1 MSLTPKET
9 TDLLRDIGHQP
20 KKQLGQNFLIDG
32 NIVRK
37 SIEMADLPEGLP
49 VVEIGPGLGT
59 LTRRLLQAGHPVH
72 AVEIDHGLLENLERS
87 LSHEIGQGRL
97 SLQRADAVKSP
108 LGALPEG
115 IDEYA
120 VVANLPYAISSAWLE
135 SLLATGRLPL
145 RMVLMLQKEALDRMW
160 ADCGT
165 KNYNALSI
173 FLRASFESGTRHLVS
188 RQCFY
193 PVPGVNSVLARMNRL
208 PSPFLFA
215 DPTRALIRK
224 IFTRRRK
231 QIGSLAK
238 REEAKECDEILTW
251 LESEGLSPTL
261 RPEQIEPQAWLSL
274 ERRD

>member
-87 LSHEIGQGRL
+87 LSPEIGQGRL
-97 SLQRADAVKSP
+97 SLQRGDAVKSP
-108 LGALPEG
+108 LGTLPEG
-115 IDEYA
+115 MDEYA

-173 FLRASFESGTRHLVS
+173 FLRASFESGARHLVS

-193 PVPGVNSVLARMNRL
+193 PAPGVDSVLARMDRL
-208 PSPFLFA
+208 PSPFLFG

-238 REEAKECDEILTW
+238 REEARERDEILTW
-251 LESEGLSPTL
+251 LESEGIRPTL

-274 ERRD
+274 GRRE

>member
-20 KKQLGQNFLIDG
+20 KKQFGQNFLIDG

-72 AVEIDHGLLENLERS
+72 AVEIDHGLLENLEWS
-87 LSHEIGQGRL
+87 LSPEIGKGRL

-108 LGALPEG
+108 LGTLPEG

-193 PVPGVNSVLARMNRL
+193 PAPGVDSVLARMDRL
-208 PSPFLFA
+208 PSPYLFA

>member
-1 MSLTPKET
+1 
-9 TDLLRDIGHQP
+9 
-20 KKQLGQNFLIDG
+20 
-32 NIVRK
+32 
-37 SIEMADLPEGLP
+37 PE
-49 VVEIGPGLGT
+49 
-59 LTRRLLQAGHPVH
+59 R
-72 AVEIDHGLLENLERS
+72 
-87 LSHEIGQGRL
+87 
-97 SLQRADAVKSP
+97 
-108 LGALPEG
+108 

-120 VVANLPYAISSAWLE
+120 VVANLPNAISSAWLE

-193 PVPGVNSVLARMNRL
+193 PAPGVDSVLARMDRL

-231 QIGSLAK
+231 QIGSLAT
-238 REEAKECDEILTW
+238 REEASERDEILAW
-251 LESEGLSPTL
+251 LESEGIRPSL
-261 RPEQIEPQAWLSL
+261 RPEQIEPQAWVSL
-274 ERRD
+274 GRRD